1 MRIIGKATIR
11 ESIYLRQKGDAPK
24 GEHWLG
30 TAKERGKEV
39 KPGGMIARTKKGVPL
54 TKAQFQHNVAIQKRR
69 REGVSPTAKREERNV
84 ASNSLSRLGEAYGFR
99 ADALS
104 EKYAKL
110 KAAGKHDEAEA
121 LQARHRA
128 RVKKED
134 AQLKAQQ
141 KKDKKD
147 KKASTNGVHD
157 SMQPIGTA
165 MLERSEQG
173 TLTDEEKQKS
183 GKESA
188 KRRVRLRKGIDPEV
202 YGKHE
207 EQVKKDKEKTK

>member
-1 MRIIGKATIR
+1 MKPIGKI
-11 ESIYLRQKGDAPK
+11 SI
-24 GEHWLG
+24 
-30 TAKERGKEV
+30 
-39 KPGGMIARTKKGVPL
+39 
-54 TKAQFQHNVAIQKRR
+54 N
-69 REGVSPTAKREERNV
+69 
-84 ASNSLSRLGEAYGFR
+84 EAYGFR

-110 KAAGKHDEAEA
+110 KAQGKDEEAEA

-128 RVKKED
+128 SVRKED
-134 AQLKAQQ
+134 AKVKARHKQ
-141 KKDKKD
+141 DKKD

-165 MLERSEQG
+165 VIEGSEQG